1 MSTTPN
7 DFTGDERP
15 NGPEGG
21 ASNDEVT
28 PPTQSFG
35 ALVPP
40 VRKPP
45 TGIDASAEPPR
56 GGRAVPSWRFEDWPR
71 FVADAVTA
79 ALDAADR
86 IGDAIASQL
95 GLRRENS

>member
-7 DFTGDERP
+7 DFAEDERP
-15 NGPEGG
+15 AGSEGD
-21 ASNDEVT
+21 ASNDDVSPATET
-28 PPTQSFG
+28 FG

-40 VRKPP
+40 VRNPP
-45 TGIDASAEPPR
+45 TTIDASAEPPR
-56 GGRAVPSWRFEDWPR
+56 GHRVGQSWRFEDWPR

-79 ALDAADR
+79 TLDAADR